1 MNIPSNEE
9 TQSVKS
15 VKQRIKEIISSLWGD
30 LPFVVSIFLIL
41 FYAIVIT
48 ILDRFGIKVAPWT
61 FQLVIS
67 IMLFLWGTTGLF
79 IVIRGEYRDRYK
91 GIQRGFPAYVL
102 GSALMLMGWLP
113 LIAMLT
119 SVFSK

>member
-9 TQSVKS
+9 THSVKS

-102 GSALMLMGWLP
+102 GSVLMLMGWLP

>member
-15 VKQRIKEIISSLWGD
+15 VKQRIKEITSSLWGD